1 MIRKSKPAPTLDERL
16 TAADT
21 TAAAALS
28 VFQAALDDL
37 DVAEAEAL
45 AVEAEALEERA
56 RLHLIAIEADEVA
69 YQASEKRK
77 ALAALLG
84 L

>member
-1 MIRKSKPAPTLDERL
+1 MIRKPKPAPSLDERL

-21 TAAAALS
+21 TREAALS
-28 VFQAALDDL
+28 VFTAALDDL
-37 DVAEAEAL
+37 QVAEAEAL
-45 AVEAEALEERA
+45 AVYDEAQVERA
-56 RLHLIAIEADEVA
+56 RLHLLAQEADEVA

-77 ALAALLG
+77 ALKALLG

>member
-1 MIRKSKPAPTLDERL
+1 MFSIKKQTPTLDERL

-21 TAAAALS
+21 TRQAALS
-28 VFQAALDDL
+28 VLQAALDDL

-45 AVEAEALEERA
+45 AVMADAETQAGAMRMLA
-56 RLHLIAIEADEVA
+56 QEADEVA
-69 YQASEKRK
+69 YQASEKRR
-77 ALAALLG
+77 APAALLG

>member
-1 MIRKSKPAPTLDERL
+1 MFTKKSTAPTLDERL

-21 TAAAALS
+21 TRSAALS

-45 AVEAEALEERA
+45 AVQGEAEVEAA
-56 RLHLIAIEADEVA
+56 RLRMLAQEADEVA